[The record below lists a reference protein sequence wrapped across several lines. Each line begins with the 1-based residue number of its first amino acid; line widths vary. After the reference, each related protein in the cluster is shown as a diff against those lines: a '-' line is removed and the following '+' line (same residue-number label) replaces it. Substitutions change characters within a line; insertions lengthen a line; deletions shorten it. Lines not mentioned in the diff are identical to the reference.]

1 MHLIISA
8 VTWEQALVAGMRQA
22 DLVPL
27 AAEFGVEGVELRE
40 YWQDRACELPVLAR
54 LLADEGVSV
63 VYATGDV
70 LLGEGR
76 DDTAAA
82 LADITANIQVAE
94 TLGASVLR
102 VNLGRGDFDPSLGEA
117 PWYQEALRKTLRQA
131 QEAGVVVAV
140 ENAPDPRSG
149 DLRLLRDTVSRV
161 ASPWLRLT
169 FDTGNWLYAGQEP
182 AAALKAA
189 LPYIGYVHLK
199 DIVRH
204 DGTMQ
209 HSHLGT
215 GVIDVAALVIQLQ
228 QAGYRG
234 LFALEF
240 PGGDEPEERVRSSLA
255 YLRRNGIL
263 A

>member
-8 VTWEQALVAGMRQA
+8 VTWEQALTGGMRQA

-27 AAEFGVEGVELRE
+27 AEKFGVEGVELRE
-40 YWQDRACELPVLAR
+40 YWQDRDGELPELAR
-54 LLADEGVSV
+54 LLTDQGISV

-70 LLGEGR
+70 LLGTAH

-82 LADITANIQVAE
+82 LRDIGDNIQVAE

-102 VNLGRGDFDPSLGEA
+102 VNLGQGDFDPALAEA
-117 PWYQEALRKTLRQA
+117 PWYQQVLQEVLHQA

-140 ENAPDPRSG
+140 ENAPNPRGG
-149 DLRLLRDTVSRV
+149 DLRLLRDTVARV

-169 FDTGNWLYAGQEP
+169 FDTGNWLYTGREP
-182 AAALKAA
+182 AAALRAV

-199 DIVRH
+199 DIVRQ
-204 DGTMQ
+204 DGALQ

-215 GVIDVAALVIQLQ
+215 GEVDVAGLVVQLQ

-240 PGGDEPEERVRSSLA
+240 PGGDAPEERVQSSLA
-255 YLRRNGIL
+255 YLRQHGIL

>member
-8 VTWEQALVAGMRQA
+8 VTWEQALRSGMRQA

-27 AAEFGVEGVELRE
+27 AEKFAVEGVELRE
-40 YWQDRACELPVLAR
+40 YWHDRDGELPALAR
-54 LLADEGVSV
+54 LVADQGVSV

-70 LLGEGR
+70 LLGAAQ

-82 LADITANIQVAE
+82 LRGISGNIQVAE
-94 TLGASVLR
+94 ALGASVLR
-102 VNLGRGDFDPSLGEA
+102 VNLGQGDFDPAVAAA
-117 PWYQEALRKTLRQA
+117 PWYQQALQEVLRQA

-140 ENAPDPRSG
+140 ENAPNPRGG
-149 DLRLLRDTVSRV
+149 DLRLLHDTVARV

-182 AAALKAA
+182 AAALRTV
-189 LPYIGYVHLK
+189 LPYVGYVHLK
-199 DIVRH
+199 DIVRQ
-204 DGTMQ
+204 DGALQ
-209 HSHLGT
+209 HSYPGT
-215 GVIDVAALVIQLQ
+215 GEVDVAGLAVQLQ

-240 PGGDEPEERVRSSLA
+240 PGGDAPEERVQNSLA
-255 YLRRNGIL
+255 YLRQHGVL